1 MRIADSR
8 AAVLTQLWAEIE
20 SLRPENRILVAL
32 DGFDGAGKSHLSRE
46 LADHAR
52 RRSSRPVVRVSI
64 DGFHRPKAERVA
76 AGAGPEGFYSGSYRY
91 DAFHA
96 CVVDGLRVH
105 GSITPG
111 VWDVDR
117 DEACQPRS
125 DSRSSG
131 GGRARRRDL
140 PPASRACEGVG
151 RDGLGPRAPSRSAS
165 PEATL
170 DSRGT
175 MTRTRRLRRTGDT
188 SAVSGCTSQ
197 RPGRRSGRRGSG
209 TTRSSISRRIDGTG
223 GEWMWDADR
232 AGACRVS
239 VDHPGD
245 SGLPAPARRDH
256 RRLRARGAGLLPRR
270 R

>member
-117 DEACQPRS
+117 DEAVNP
-125 DSRSSG
+125 
-131 GGRARRRDL
+131 APIAV
-140 PPASRACEGVG
+140 PPAGVVLVTG
-151 RDGLGPRAPSRSAS
+151 SSSSVPSLRRCGTRRSGSTRPSRSAS

-175 MTRTRRLRRTGDT
+175 MTRTRRRRRTGDT

-209 TTRSSISRRIDGTG
+209 TTRSSSSRRIDGTG
-223 GEWMWDADR
+223 G
-232 AGACRVS
+232 
-239 VDHPGD
+239 
-245 SGLPAPARRDH
+245 
-256 RRLRARGAGLLPRR
+256 
-270 R
+270 